1 MATPLAAFGPGILIV
16 RNLSLAVPAPVNIGY
31 AQELTIDTSATPK
44 ELFGQNQYPLA
55 IARGTIKATGKI
67 KAATLSGL
75 AWNACFFG
83 QTFTPGG
90 YQWTVGEQHTLAAT
104 TQQVTNHTTF
114 EEDLGV
120 TYVSSGLPLQAVA
133 NGSETT
139 GFYSVSTGNGTYTV
153 STSDSVSALSFTYT
167 STQSTTGQTLKVANQ
182 LLGQTPVFQLDYYT
196 NFNQPS
202 SKPFAVRLFNCVG
215 SKITMATKLEDF
227 VMPEFDFGFFANSAG
242 NPIEYVFPE
251 VS

>member
-31 AQELTIDTSATPK
+31 AQELTIDTAATPK
-44 ELFGQNQYPLA
+44 ELYGQNQYPLA

-90 YQWTVGEQHTLAAT
+90 YAWTVAEQHTLSTT
-104 TQQVTNHTTF
+104 TQQVDNFTDF
-114 EEDLGV
+114 QDDLGV
-120 TYVSSGLPLQAVA
+120 VYAGTGLPLQEVA
-133 NGSETT
+133 AGSEDT
-139 GFYSVSTGNGTYTV
+139 GYYSVSTSDGTYTFSTTD
-153 STSDSVSALSFTYT
+153 STSWLSFTYT
-167 STQSTTGQTLKVANQ
+167 TAQSTVGQSLLVENQ

-196 NFNQPS
+196 NFNQPQA
-202 SKPFAVRLFNCVG
+202 KPFAVRLFNCVG
-215 SKITMATKLEDF
+215 SKITLATKLEDF
-227 VMPEFDFGFFANSAG
+227 VMPEFDFAFFANAAG
-242 NPIEYVFPE
+242 NPIQYVFPE